1 MYSDKQSLFTELLE
15 KDNSVF
21 IHIRNIQSLAIE
33 MFRISSNISPPITKV
48 FKQTIVAITWQISEF
63 SRPLVKSVYH
73 GSENVSFQGP
83 KIYGCKDIDT
93 MRSQKLKLWKV
104 PGKNSSYQEF

>member
-1 MYSDKQSLFTELLE
+1 MFTELLE
-15 KDNSVF
+15 KDNSVS

-33 MFRISSNISPPITKV
+33 MFRISSNLSPPITKV

-63 SRPLVKSVYH
+63 SRPLVKSSVYH